1 MPFRLYDVPEAEA
14 SHFVGFA
21 GNRINRH
28 AEKRSDD
35 VVTVALADA
44 NTRMLLIVQ
53 GHVLVA
59 QGDGIGNAL
68 FGLEEAAA
76 LLPNPNRMIYLGMQD
91 ETPVLATLSGIDL
104 ATLPE
109 TIKAIEYRPVYTQG
123 LVPEDQ
129 VGAMAQAV
137 SLLTWH
143 ENHRFCGRCGS
154 ETVMRDGGY
163 RRTCPNCDAQHFPRT
178 DPVAIMMVVRGD
190 KCLLARGAH
199 FGPGMYSCLA
209 GFIEPG
215 ETIENAVRRET
226 LEETNLPIGRVVYHA
241 SQPWPFPYSLMI
253 GCHAEALSD
262 DYTLDTAELE
272 AGRWFTREEVV
283 LMLDRTHPEG
293 LMTPPPGAIAAHL
306 IRSWVE
312 SGT

>member
-1 MPFRLYDVPEAEA
+1 MPFRLFDAPDMEP

-28 AEKRSDD
+28 SEKRNDD
-35 VVTVALADA
+35 VV
-44 NTRMLLIVQ
+44 
-53 GHVLVA
+53 
-59 QGDGIGNAL
+59 
-68 FGLEEAAA
+68 AAA
-76 LLPNPNRMIYLGMQD
+76 LASANARILLTGHGQVLVMGGDVGSALFSLQDATELLPASDKMIYLGMQD
-91 ETPVLATLSGIDL
+91 DIPILASASGFDF
-104 ATLPE
+104 AALPE
-109 TIKAIEYRPVYTQG
+109 TIKAFDYRSVYTQG
-123 LVPEDQ
+123 IIPPDQ
-129 VGAMAQAV
+129 LGAMAQAV

-143 ENHRFCGRCGS
+143 ENHKFCGRCGT
-154 ETVMRDGGY
+154 ETAMRDGGY

-178 DPVAIMMVVRGD
+178 DPVAIMMVVHGD

-226 LEETNLPIGRVVYHA
+226 FEETNLLVGRVLYHA

-262 DYTLDTAELE
+262 EFTLDRAELE
-272 AGRWFTREEVV
+272 DGRWFSREEVV
-283 LMLDRTHPEG
+283 AMLDRSHPDG

-306 IRSWVE
+306 IRSWVQ
-312 SGT
+312 SGV

>member
-1 MPFRLYDVPEAEA
+1 MPFRLFDVPETEA

-28 AEKRSDD
+28 SEKRSDD
-35 VVTVALADA
+35 VVTTALVNASA
-44 NTRMLLIVQ
+44 RMLLIGQ
-53 GHVLVA
+53 GQVLVE
-59 QGDGIGNAL
+59 QSSSGNAL
-68 FGLEEAAA
+68 FSLKEATA
-76 LLPNPNRMIYLGMQD
+76 LLPVANKTIYLGMQD
-91 ETPVLATLSGIDL
+91 DMPILASPSGLDFT
-104 ATLPE
+104 ALPE
-109 TIKAIEYRPVYTQG
+109 PIRAIDYRSVYTQG
-123 LVPEDQ
+123 LIPPDQ
-129 VGAMAQAV
+129 LGAMAQAV

-143 ENHRFCGRCGS
+143 DNHRFCGRCGA

-190 KCLLARGAH
+190 KCLLARGPH

-226 LEETNLPIGRVVYHA
+226 LEEVNLPVGRVLYHA

-262 DYTLDTAELE
+262 EFALDRAELE
-272 AGRWFTREEVV
+272 DGRWFSRDEVV
-283 LMLDRTHPEG
+283 TMLGRTHPDG

-306 IRSWVE
+306 IRSWAE
-312 SGT
+312 SRV

>member
-1 MPFRLYDVPEAEA
+1 MMFQAEA

-44 NTRMLLIVQ
+44 NTRMLLIGQ

-59 QGDGIGNAL
+59 QGDGISNAL
-68 FGLEEAAA
+68 FTLEDAVA
-76 LLPNPNRMIYLGMQD
+76 LLPNPNRTIYLGMQD
-91 ETPVLATLSGIDL
+91 ETPVLATLSGVDL
-104 ATLPE
+104 AALPE
-109 TIKAIEYRPVYTQG
+109 TIKAIEYRPVYTLG
-123 LVPEDQ
+123 LIPEDQ
-129 VGAMAQAV
+129 LGAMAQAV

-262 DYTLDTAELE
+262 DYTLDKAELE
-272 AGRWFTREEVV
+272 AGRWFTREEVI
-283 LMLDRTHPEG
+283 LMLDRTHPDG